1 MKRYAVFSGSA
12 NPALAEAIAHGLD
25 VPLTPCCVER
35 FPDGE
40 ISVELDES
48 VRRREVFIVQP
59 TCSPVNDRLVELL
72 AFADACR
79 RAAASH
85 VTAVIP
91 YFGYARSDRRA
102 GRRQPI
108 MGTMVAD
115 LMQSAG
121 IGHVVTIDIHTAQVE
136 GFFRIPF
143 DDLTAVPT
151 LAGVIQRDLPE
162 DAVIVAP
169 DLGAVKR
176 ATAYSD
182 RLQRPAV
189 ILHKRRK
196 SGSEVEISQVIGDVR
211 GRSCIIVDDMI
222 STGGTIAE
230 AIHVLRNE
238 GARPEFTVVA
248 THGVFAEGARR
259 RLADAGAERVI
270 VTDTIPVEREDW
282 PELQVV
288 SVAPLIATALQRL
301 ADGESLRGLF
311 R

>member
-1 MKRYAVFSGSA
+1 MKQYAVFSGSA
-12 NPALAEAIAHGLD
+12 NTKLAEAIAHSLG
-25 VPLTPCCVER
+25 VPLTPCCIER

-59 TCSPVNDRLVELL
+59 TCPPVNDRLVELL
-72 AFADACR
+72 AFADASR
-79 RAAASH
+79 RAAAAH
-85 VTAVIP
+85 ITAVIP

-121 IGHVVTIDIHTAQVE
+121 IGHVVTMDIHTAQVE

-151 LAGVIQRDLPE
+151 LAGAICHDLPE
-162 DAVIVAP
+162 GAVIVAP

-182 RLQRPAV
+182 RLQRPTAV
-189 ILHKRRK
+189 LHKRRK

-222 STGGTIAE
+222 STGGTIAQ
-230 AIHVLRNE
+230 AINALRNE
-238 GARPEFTVVA
+238 GANPDFTVVA
-248 THGVFAEGARR
+248 THGVFSQGAREQ
-259 RLADAGAERVI
+259 LANAGVQRVI
-270 VTDTIPVEREDW
+270 VSDTIPVDTNNW
-282 PELQVV
+282 PELHVV

-301 ADGESLRGLF
+301 AAGESLHGLI
-311 R
+311 